1 VQDFPVIG
9 GPLAE
14 LGQLCLIESLPA
26 GELRTGWHL
35 IQEIQDTLNARNLR
49 VRTSFREVDSADSLT
64 EALNEIHAATVAS
77 GLGTLL
83 HLDCHGS
90 DDLAGLVLADGSFV
104 PWRDLKP
111 RLSNLNLVS
120 GFNLFLVLACCNG
133 AYFLETTDLDECC
146 AFCACLS
153 PPQSIDAGPLET
165 GFTAFYRS
173 ILTGQDVNT
182 ALTAA
187 IAATPDFPYYFT
199 SAEGLFRNVFG
210 RYISGEP
217 LRARAE
223 RLLQNRRDLG
233 HNNLPSV
240 DEVAQHLV
248 RSEMD
253 YFGRS
258 RRSFFA
264 IHQIPGNDTRFPLT
278 YADVVPAAHREA
290 RGL

>member
-1 VQDFPVIG
+1 VIG

-26 GELRTGWHL
+26 GELRTGWHI

-49 VRTSFREVDSADSLT
+49 VRTSFREVGSADLLIEAIDKIHT
-64 EALNEIHAATVAS
+64 ETVAS
-77 GLGTLL
+77 GMGALL

-90 DDLAGLVLADGSFV
+90 HDLAGLILADDSFLA
-104 PWRDLKP
+104 WQDLKP

-133 AYFLETTDLDECC
+133 AYFLETTNLDECS

-165 GFTAFYRS
+165 GFTAFYRA
-173 ILTGQDVNT
+173 ILAGQDVNT

-187 IAATPDFPYYFT
+187 IAATPAFPYYFT
-199 SAEGLFRNVFG
+199 SAEGLFRNVFA
-210 RYISGEP
+210 RYINGEP
-217 LRARAE
+217 LRTRAE
-223 RLLQNRRDLG
+223 RVLQNQRGLG
-233 HNNLPSV
+233 HHNLPSV
-240 DEVAQHLV
+240 DEMAQRLV
-248 RSEMD
+248 QSEID

-264 IHQIPGNDTRFPLT
+264 IDQLPGNDARFPVT
-278 YADVVPAAHREA
+278 YADVVPAAHRAA